1 MVYQNSIVFYKISYF
16 SDWDRVG
23 RDFISTESP
32 TSHIN
37 SQMGIILNKILN
49 SFADMKSKILMLGLD
64 GAGKTTILYQMKLN

>member
-1 MVYQNSIVFYKISYF
+1 MVYRNSIVFYKISYF
-16 SDWDRVG
+16 SDWDSVG
-23 RDFISTESP
+23 RGVISTASP
-32 TSHIN
+32 SSHIN